1 MKILKKVLIAI
12 LVIFFALVMIYNIYK
27 FICINILK
35 KDMATINGYVTLEVV
50 SGSMEPT
57 INKGDLI
64 IVDTKIKEYKKND
77 IVVFYDKEGSFITH
91 RIISINDKEMITK
104 GDNNNTEDE
113 PTSVNKIV
121 GKYVKRI
128 NKGQKILY
136 ALKSPLVTVLIL
148 INGVLICIF
157 VSIDRQGNIVLDEEE
172 KEYGQ
177 FKKYLD
183 HKNKNK

>member
-12 LVIFFALVMIYNIYK
+12 LFIFFALVMIYNIYK

-35 KDMATINGYVTLEVV
+35 KDMATINGYVALEVV

-57 INKGDLI
+57 INKGDII

-104 GDNNNTEDE
+104 GDNNNTQDE
-113 PTSVNKIV
+113 PTSINKIV
-121 GKYVKRI
+121 GKYVNKI
-128 NKGQKILY
+128 NKGQKILSL
-136 ALKSPLVTVLIL
+136 LKSPLITVLIL

-157 VSIDRQGNIVLDEEE
+157 VSIDKQGNVVLDEEE

-177 FKKYLD
+177 FKKYLN